1 MSQQVLAEKA
11 TRALVALFLLAGCVL
26 RLTALDVHS
35 LWFDECGTLAV
46 ALGEAPTQLLL
57 ADRHPPLSFW
67 AFRVGSSW
75 LGESDSM
82 LRLLPA
88 LLSCG
93 ALLLFALWSRSWTT
107 QGVRPIAIALFAL
120 SPFQIWMGQEV
131 RMYPFVEFGAL
142 LALVGAERAQK
153 RAVSG
158 AALVALGTA
167 CAFGSHYLGACA
179 GLLACVRGTSL
190 QSRVPVFV
198 GAGIGLALWVPWLL
212 YALPSQL
219 QSEWGDTLRIAP
231 ADFAEL
237 VPRLLSVE
245 FDAVD
250 PAWHWLVY
258 LLGALAWLAVARCTF
273 LALSERECR
282 EALVLFV
289 LPVAATLALAL
300 TVGGGFQPRYLLL
313 ATPGLSWAISLGL
326 RTHRA
331 WIGGALGAVLCM
343 GLLLHTVLLRQRN
356 LREDYSSACAEVES
370 AWRPG
375 DRVVSVTGTS
385 ATFADAPLRHYLRTR
400 PEILASLTTWRRVTE
415 ELSAGSKMDF
425 TLHVVYRDS
434 DYARPEL
441 EAIASTLDRITVGEA
456 RFRIQHSSWRRTR

>member
-1 MSQQVLAEKA
+1 MSQQDLIEKA
-11 TRALVALFLLAGCVL
+11 TRALVALCLLAGCVL

-46 ALGEAPTQLLL
+46 ALADSPTQALL

-67 AFRVGSSW
+67 AIRGVSGW

-93 ALLLFALWSRSWTT
+93 ALLLFALWSRSWPT
-107 QGVRPIAIALFAL
+107 QGARPFAIAMFAL

-142 LALVGAERAQK
+142 LALVGADRAQK
-153 RAVSG
+153 SAVSG
-158 AALVALGTA
+158 AALVAFGTA

-179 GLLACVRGTSL
+179 ALLACVRGTSL
-190 QSRVPVFV
+190 RSRGPAILA
-198 GAGIGLALWVPWLL
+198 AGLGLAVWVPWLL
-212 YALPSQL
+212 FALASQL
-219 QSEWGDTLRIAP
+219 QSEWGDTLRVAP

-250 PAWHWLVY
+250 PAWHGPVY
-258 LLGALAWLAVARCTF
+258 ALGALAWIAVARCAL
-273 LALSERECR
+273 LARSERECR
-282 EALVLFV
+282 DALVLFA
-289 LPVAATLALAL
+289 LPVVVTLALAL

-313 ATPGLSWAISLGL
+313 ATPGLSWAMALGL
-326 RTHRA
+326 RTRRA

-356 LREDYSSACAEVES
+356 LREDYSAACAEVEN

-375 DRVVSVTGTS
+375 DRVVSITGTS
-385 ATFADAPLRHYLRTR
+385 ATFADAPLRHYLRAR
-400 PEILASLTTWRRVTE
+400 PDILASLTTWRRVTE

-425 TLHVVYRDS
+425 TLHVVCRDS
-434 DYARPEL
+434 HYARPEL
-441 EAIASTLDRITVGEA
+441 EAIAATMDRIAVGEA
-456 RFRIQHSSWRRTR
+456 RFRIQHSSWRSTR